1 MRVTRLLAVVLLGSS
16 GLITAS
22 QASAQ
27 AQQSAAGFY
36 VGGSLGQSSFDKEIV
51 RELLTSG
58 RVDTSDTGF
67 KVFGGYQF
75 NRNFG
80 LELAYV
86 DLGKASYSGSFVLPP
101 PNGQT
106 ISVTGAN
113 VEVTGVNLS
122 AVGAWPVATNFDVF
136 GKIGFLSW
144 EDKASG
150 LADGAPFSDKIDGTD
165 LSFGF
170 GASWHLT
177 RNVRLRVEWERF
189 RVDDTDADLFSVG
202 AVYRF

>member
-27 AQQSAAGFY
+27 AQQPAAGFY
-36 VGGSLGQSSFDKEIV
+36 VGGSLGQSSFDKDIV
-51 RELLTSG
+51 RELITSG

-75 NRNFG
+75 NGNVG

-86 DLGKASYSGSFVLPP
+86 DLGKASYSGSYVD
-101 PNGQT
+101 NGQT
-106 ISVTGAN
+106 VIVTGGK

-122 AVGAWPVATNFDVF
+122 AIGALPVAPNFDLF
-136 GKIGFLSW
+136 GKIGLLLW
-144 EDKASG
+144 EDKASDVSG
-150 LADGAPFSDKIDGTD
+150 GIPFSDKIDGTD

-202 AVYRF
+202 AVYKF

>member
-27 AQQSAAGFY
+27 VQQSQAGFY
-36 VGGSLGQSSFDKEIV
+36 VGGSVGQSSFDKEIV

-75 NRNFG
+75 NMNFG

-86 DLGKASYSGSFVLPP
+86 DLGKASYSGFAGSAP
-101 PNGQT
+101 
-106 ISVTGAN
+106 VTGGK

-122 AVGAWPVATNFDVF
+122 AIGAWPVAPNFDVF

-144 EDKASG
+144 EDKASDVTG
-150 LADGAPFSDKIDGTD
+150 GVPFSDKIDGTD

-170 GASWHLT
+170 GAAWHLT

-202 AVYRF
+202 AVYKF

>member
-27 AQQSAAGFY
+27 VQQSVAGFY

-51 RELLTSG
+51 RELITSG
-58 RVDTSDTGF
+58 TVDTSDTGF

-75 NRNFG
+75 NRNVG
-80 LELAYV
+80 LEVAYV
-86 DLGKASYSGSFVLPP
+86 DLGKASYSGFAGPDPVI
-101 PNGQT
+101 G
-106 ISVTGAN
+106 GK

-122 AVGAWPVATNFDVF
+122 AIGAWPVAPNFDVF

-144 EDKASG
+144 EDKASDVTG
-150 LADGAPFSDKIDGTD
+150 GVPFSDKIEGTD

-170 GASWHLT
+170 GAAWHLT

-202 AVYRF
+202 AVYKF

>member
-1 MRVTRLLAVVLLGSS
+1 MSVTRLLAVTALALG
-16 GLITAS
+16 GLMAAS

-27 AQQSAAGFY
+27 AYMSASGLY
-36 VGGSLGQSSFDKEIV
+36 VGGSIGQTSFDKDIA
-51 RELLTSG
+51 RGLLTSG

-67 KVFGGYQF
+67 KFFGGYQF

-86 DLGKASYSGSFVLPP
+86 DLGKARYSGFAGPDP
-101 PNGQT
+101 
-106 ISVTGAN
+106 VTGGK

-122 AVGAWPVATNFDVF
+122 AVGSWPLAGNIDLF

-144 EDKASG
+144 EDKASDVTG
-150 LADGAPFSDKIDGTD
+150 GQPFSDKIDGTD

-170 GASWHLT
+170 GARFHIT
-177 RNVRLRVEWERF
+177 RNVSARVEWERF
-189 RVDDTDADLFSVG
+189 RVDKTDADLFSVG
-202 AVYRF
+202 AVFKF

>member
-36 VGGSLGQSSFDKEIV
+36 VGGSLGQSSFDKDIV
-51 RELLTSG
+51 RELITSG

-86 DLGKASYSGSFVLPP
+86 DLGKASYSGFAGPDPVI
-101 PNGQT
+101 G
-106 ISVTGAN
+106 GK

-122 AVGAWPVATNFDVF
+122 AIGAWPVAPNFDVF

-144 EDKASG
+144 EDKASDVTAG
-150 LADGAPFSDKIDGTD
+150 DPFSDKIDGTD

-170 GASWHLT
+170 GANWHLT
-177 RNVRLRVEWERF
+177 KNVRLRVEWERF

-202 AVYRF
+202 AVYKF

>member
-27 AQQSAAGFY
+27 VQQSVAGFY

-51 RELLTSG
+51 RELITLGT
-58 RVDTSDTGF
+58 VDTSDTGF

-75 NRNFG
+75 NRNVG
-80 LELAYV
+80 LEVAYV
-86 DLGKASYSGSFVLPP
+86 DLGKASYSGFAGPAP
-101 PNGQT
+101 
-106 ISVTGAN
+106 VTGGK

-122 AVGAWPVATNFDVF
+122 AIGAWPVAPNFDVF

-144 EDKASG
+144 EDKASDVTG
-150 LADGAPFSDKIDGTD
+150 GVPFSDKIEGTD

-170 GASWHLT
+170 GAAWHLT

-202 AVYRF
+202 AVYKF

>member
-1 MRVTRLLAVVLLGSS
+1 MRVTKLLAVVLLGSS

-22 QASAQ
+22 QVSAQ
-27 AQQSAAGFY
+27 AQQPAAGFY
-36 VGGSLGQSSFDKEIV
+36 VGGSVGQSSFDKDIV
-51 RELLTSG
+51 RELITSG

-86 DLGKASYSGSFVLPP
+86 DLGKSRYSGFAGPDPVI
-101 PNGQT
+101 G
-106 ISVTGAN
+106 GK

-122 AVGAWPVATNFDVF
+122 AIGAWPVAPNFDVF

-144 EDKASG
+144 EDKASDVTAG
-150 LADGAPFSDKIDGTD
+150 DPFSDKIDGTD

-170 GASWHLT
+170 GANWHLT
-177 RNVRLRVEWERF
+177 KNVRLRVEWERF

-202 AVYRF
+202 AVYKF

>member
-1 MRVTRLLAVVLLGSS
+1 MRVTRLLAVVFLGSS

-27 AQQSAAGFY
+27 AQQSVAGFY
-36 VGGSLGQSSFDKEIV
+36 VGGSVGQSSFDKDIV
-51 RELLTSG
+51 RELITSG

-86 DLGKASYSGSFVLPP
+86 DLGKASYSGFAGPDPVI
-101 PNGQT
+101 G
-106 ISVTGAN
+106 GK

-122 AVGAWPVATNFDVF
+122 AIGAWPVAPNFDVF

-144 EDKASG
+144 EDKASDVTAG
-150 LADGAPFSDKIDGTD
+150 DPFSDKIDGTD

-170 GASWHLT
+170 GANWHLT
-177 RNVRLRVEWERF
+177 KNVRLRVEWERF

-202 AVYRF
+202 AVYKF

>member
-1 MRVTRLLAVVLLGSS
+1 MRVTRLLAVVFLGSS

-27 AQQSAAGFY
+27 AQQSVAGFY
-36 VGGSLGQSSFDKEIV
+36 VGGSLGQSSFDKDIV
-51 RELLTSG
+51 RELITSG

-75 NRNFG
+75 NRNVG
-80 LELAYV
+80 LEVAYV
-86 DLGKASYSGSFVLPP
+86 DLGKASYSGFAGTDPVI
-101 PNGQT
+101 G
-106 ISVTGAN
+106 GK

-122 AVGAWPVATNFDVF
+122 AVGAWPVAPNLDVF

-144 EDKASG
+144 EDKASDVTNG
-150 LADGAPFSDKIDGTD
+150 IPFSDTIDGTD

-202 AVYRF
+202 AVYKF

>member
-27 AQQSAAGFY
+27 VQQSVAGFY

-51 RELLTSG
+51 RELITSG
-58 RVDTSDTGF
+58 TVDTSDTGF
-67 KVFGGYQF
+67 KFFGGYQF
-75 NRNFG
+75 NRNVG
-80 LELAYV
+80 LEVAYV
-86 DLGKASYSGSFVLPP
+86 DLGKASYSGFAGPDPVI
-101 PNGQT
+101 G
-106 ISVTGAN
+106 GK

-122 AVGAWPVATNFDVF
+122 AIGAWPVAPNLDVF

-144 EDKASG
+144 EDKASDVTG
-150 LADGAPFSDKIDGTD
+150 GVPFSDKIEGTD

-170 GASWHLT
+170 GAAWHLT

-202 AVYRF
+202 AVYKF

>member
-27 AQQSAAGFY
+27 VQQSQAGFY

-51 RELLTSG
+51 RELITLGT
-58 RVDTSDTGF
+58 VDTSDTGF

-75 NRNFG
+75 NRNVG
-80 LELAYV
+80 LEVAYV
-86 DLGKASYSGSFVLPP
+86 DLGKASYSGFAGPDPVI
-101 PNGQT
+101 G
-106 ISVTGAN
+106 GK

-122 AVGAWPVATNFDVF
+122 AIGAWPVAPNFDVF

-144 EDKASG
+144 EDKASDVTG
-150 LADGAPFSDKIDGTD
+150 GVPFSDKIEGTD

-170 GASWHLT
+170 GAAWHLT

-202 AVYRF
+202 AVYKF

>member
-1 MRVTRLLAVVLLGSS
+1 MRVTKLLAVVLLGSS

-22 QASAQ
+22 QVSAQ
-27 AQQSAAGFY
+27 AQQPAAGFY
-36 VGGSLGQSSFDKEIV
+36 VGGSVGQSSFDKDIV
-51 RELLTSG
+51 RELITSG

-86 DLGKASYSGSFVLPP
+86 DLGKASYSGFAGPDPVI
-101 PNGQT
+101 G
-106 ISVTGAN
+106 GK

-122 AVGAWPVATNFDVF
+122 AIGAWPVAPNFDVF

-144 EDKASG
+144 EDKASDVTAG
-150 LADGAPFSDKIDGTD
+150 DPFSDKIDGTD

-170 GASWHLT
+170 GANWHLT
-177 RNVRLRVEWERF
+177 KNVRLRVEWERF

-202 AVYRF
+202 AVYKF

>member
-27 AQQSAAGFY
+27 VQQSVAGFY

-51 RELLTSG
+51 RELITSG
-58 RVDTSDTGF
+58 TVDTSDTGF

-75 NRNFG
+75 NRNVG
-80 LELAYV
+80 LEVAYV
-86 DLGKASYSGSFVLPP
+86 DLGKASYSGFAGPDPVI
-101 PNGQT
+101 G
-106 ISVTGAN
+106 GK

-122 AVGAWPVATNFDVF
+122 AIGAWPVAPNLDVF

-144 EDKASG
+144 EDKASDVTG
-150 LADGAPFSDKIDGTD
+150 GVPFSDKIEGTD

-170 GASWHLT
+170 GAAWHLT

-202 AVYRF
+202 AVYKF

>member
-27 AQQSAAGFY
+27 VQQSVAGFY

-51 RELLTSG
+51 RELITLGT
-58 RVDTSDTGF
+58 VDTSDTGF

-75 NRNFG
+75 NRNVG
-80 LELAYV
+80 LEVAYV
-86 DLGKASYSGSFVLPP
+86 DLGKASYSGFAGPDP
-101 PNGQT
+101 
-106 ISVTGAN
+106 VTGGK

-122 AVGAWPVATNFDVF
+122 AIGAWPVAPNLDVF

-144 EDKASG
+144 EDKASDVTG
-150 LADGAPFSDKIDGTD
+150 GVPFSDKIEGTD

-170 GASWHLT
+170 GAAWHLT

-202 AVYRF
+202 AVYKF

>member
-22 QASAQ
+22 QALAQ
-27 AQQSAAGFY
+27 AQQPAAGFY
-36 VGGSLGQSSFDKEIV
+36 VGGSVGQSNFDKEIV
-51 RELLTSG
+51 RELITSG
-58 RVDTSDTGF
+58 TVDTSDTGF

-75 NRNFG
+75 NRNVG
-80 LELAYV
+80 LEVAYV
-86 DLGKASYSGSFVLPP
+86 DLGKASYSGFAGPDPVI
-101 PNGQT
+101 G
-106 ISVTGAN
+106 GK

-122 AVGAWPVATNFDVF
+122 AIGAWPVAPNLDVF

-144 EDKASG
+144 EDKASDVTG
-150 LADGAPFSDKIDGTD
+150 GVPFSDKIEGTD

-170 GASWHLT
+170 GAAWHLT

-202 AVYRF
+202 AVYKF

>member
-1 MRVTRLLAVVLLGSS
+1 MSVTRLLAVVVLGSS

-27 AQQSAAGFY
+27 AQQSVAGFY

-75 NRNFG
+75 NRNVG
-80 LELAYV
+80 LEVAYV
-86 DLGKASYSGSFVLPP
+86 DLGKASYSGFAGPAP
-101 PNGQT
+101 
-106 ISVTGAN
+106 VTGGK

-122 AVGAWPVATNFDVF
+122 AIGAWPVAPNFDVF

-144 EDKASG
+144 EDKASDVTG
-150 LADGAPFSDKIDGTD
+150 GVPFSDKIDGTD

-170 GASWHLT
+170 GAAWHLT

-202 AVYRF
+202 AVYKF

>member
-27 AQQSAAGFY
+27 VQQSVAGFY

-51 RELLTSG
+51 RELITLGT
-58 RVDTSDTGF
+58 VDTSDTGF

-75 NRNFG
+75 NRNVG
-80 LELAYV
+80 LEVAYV
-86 DLGKASYSGSFVLPP
+86 DLGKASYSGFAGPDPVI
-101 PNGQT
+101 G
-106 ISVTGAN
+106 GK

-122 AVGAWPVATNFDVF
+122 AIGAWPVAPNLDVF

-144 EDKASG
+144 EDKASDVTG
-150 LADGAPFSDKIDGTD
+150 GVPFSDKIEGTD

-170 GASWHLT
+170 GAAWHLT

-202 AVYRF
+202 AVYKF

>member
-27 AQQSAAGFY
+27 VQQSVAGFY

-51 RELLTSG
+51 RELITLGT
-58 RVDTSDTGF
+58 VDTSDTGF

-75 NRNFG
+75 NRNVG
-80 LELAYV
+80 LEVAYV
-86 DLGKASYSGSFVLPP
+86 DLGKASYSGFAGPAP
-101 PNGQT
+101 
-106 ISVTGAN
+106 VTGGK

-122 AVGAWPVATNFDVF
+122 AIGAWPVAPNLDVF

-144 EDKASG
+144 EDKASDVTG
-150 LADGAPFSDKIDGTD
+150 GVPFSDKIEGTD

-170 GASWHLT
+170 GAAWHLT

-202 AVYRF
+202 AVYKF